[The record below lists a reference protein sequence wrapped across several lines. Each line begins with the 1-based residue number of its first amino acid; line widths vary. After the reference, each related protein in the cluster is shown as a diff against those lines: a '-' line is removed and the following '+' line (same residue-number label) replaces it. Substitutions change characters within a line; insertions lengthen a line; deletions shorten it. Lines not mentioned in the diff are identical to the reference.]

1 MARPLRPVA
10 VVQVTA
16 QAGGGPLTVPSP
28 ETCEYTARQLAGEA
42 DADFQDDGAYELA
55 WATMLR
61 LLDRVAPDYRD

>member
-1 MARPLRPVA
+1 MYYLEKACEI
-10 VVQVTA
+10 QVTA

-55 WATMLR
+55 WAAMLR